1 MNFAATDKALGK
13 LIETRPWIASID
25 TDEPGNWIVTLHEPW
40 CFYLDPG
47 CGVRGFDSLSE
58 VKKST
63 TALDVYQKVPAAT
76 FEKVEAHE
84 VTPALEAFI
93 LGIARGV
100 ADAKKAFAKK
110 RGRKSM
116 LTPVLEGLEA
126 GTILPL
132 EFASESNYTYNRH
145 ADRLHKLALEG
156 NLEALE
162 AIEISGVNTYAKALR
177 GYRDA
182 LISHLLKKAGAA

>member
-1 MNFAATDKALGK
+1 MNFTATQNALGK
-13 LIETRPWIASID
+13 LIEQRPWIAAID
-25 TDEPGNWIVTLHEPW
+25 TDEPGTYLVTLHQPW
-40 CFYLDPG
+40 CFHADPG
-47 CGVRGFDSLSE
+47 CGVRGFESLADLRA
-58 VKKST
+58 ST
-63 TALDVYQKVPAAT
+63 QAGHVYEKPSAT

-93 LGIARGV
+93 LGIAAGV

-126 GTILPL
+126 GVILPL

-162 AIEISGVNTYAKALR
+162 GIEISGVNTYAKALR